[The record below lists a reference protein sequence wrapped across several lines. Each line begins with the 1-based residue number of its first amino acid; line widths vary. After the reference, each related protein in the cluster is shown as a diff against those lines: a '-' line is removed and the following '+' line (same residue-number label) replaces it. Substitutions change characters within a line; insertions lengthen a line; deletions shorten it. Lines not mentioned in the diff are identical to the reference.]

1 MNPTWEDATMC
12 SIAGL
17 PSAGS
22 NVAVLVTRVNSNPL
36 CVMVEFWG
44 NFCMERK
51 HIYEQMRKEIQCQ
64 GERFRE
70 ADGSPGDQCLVQI
83 CDTWYRA
90 RVVSR
95 ISSNYNVFLF
105 DEGKTLN
112 VKTNMLA
119 WGKREHFLLPPE
131 VELCVL
137 ANVLPLSPD
146 NKWSPMALEFMRSLN
161 GKMVNAYVQEV
172 LVPHRTLLLDI
183 PSFSRQILEMGFA
196 KKLPPERFREFVSH
210 HLQPSSRG
218 SPTNLP
224 ANQSTSDKSTE
235 VRHPE
240 SQLSFMYPEL
250 QPEMVETVVVTEVT
264 NPSRIFCQLKVFSQE
279 LMKLTEQITKHYE
292 GRVGMCPPPETLG
305 SPCAAR
311 GPDGK
316 WYRAVLQLVM
326 PSSNVAEVL
335 QVDYGKKHF
344 TQIDS
349 IRHLT
354 AEFFRMPVVT
364 YVCSL
369 HGVIDKG
376 VGWTASQIDYLRSLL
391 LNKTL
396 IAKFEYQ
403 SLSEGVHYVT
413 LIGAGSRNLNKEFGT
428 SAECLLETEKII
440 QDYSINKNTSQKLR
454 PPNHGEEMASKLNMS
469 KESLPVNTTQKVVVQ
484 YVESPSEFW
493 VQTQKYAD
501 EFDQMMD
508 ALTDLYCDPASA
520 DGFVRN
526 PAIGLYCAALS
537 KDGSYYRA
545 NVCEVN
551 GKQLLVYFV
560 DYGNTEIVDSQS
572 IRNLPSKYQML
583 PPLALKCALAGIKPV
598 CDGWNLKALNFF
610 SDSVMD
616 KVLDLHVTGKIEDKH
631 VVQLSDPLLDGEKDI
646 CHLMCGAGLAR
657 REEAIAKP
665 VLKYAHKPQTLSQD
679 KTKSEASLD
688 SGAAIPKA
696 TRSAF
701 KEYLFQIGSSVE
713 VFVSHIDSPNDFWC
727 QIARNLGHLK
737 CLMQDIQIHYADSEY
752 QELAEAACV
761 ARHPE
766 NGMWYRA
773 LIIHKHQ
780 TPHVD
785 VLFIDYGQ
793 TRKVSVQELRPIHL
807 SFLKL
812 NGQAFRCSLYNLIH
826 PLTHTSQE
834 WDSNATHLFKEF
846 VNEASSMHITLKC
859 TIYAVMYDMQ
869 KVVFNVVDLE
879 TPFQSVC
886 SLLVKKGLALSAP
899 PKKAPVPP
907 FRLDT
912 YYYSHHNLKMGSEEE
927 VIVTT
932 GKSVTQFYCQLT
944 RNTEV
949 IQELA
954 DKVNCLCHQLESVQ
968 CPKTFGTVCFAK
980 YTDGEWYRGQI
991 KSINPSI
998 VVNFVDY
1005 GDTIEVQKADLL
1017 PIPIEAGEIMSM
1029 PVQAIECGLSDICVD
1044 VPNEVNTWFEKY
1056 VIDHFLKA
1064 VIVAKEPSGKLLVEL
1079 YDGKTQ
1085 INRILKEKF
1094 AAELQSKRQDAASE
1108 RDTRIGQNP
1117 VEREIP
1123 RFESKAQVDDDWRK
1137 KHTQSTSYRDIDV
1150 RNGSNQD
1157 SKSQV
1162 NEVWRKQYNS
1172 TPIQF
1177 IKGDA
1182 GNKSTKFESKTP
1194 VNNTHVSLNRGDG
1207 PNLGSTY
1214 SRPQAN
1220 VCQERDPTPKPR
1232 SLGSGNE
1239 KSKTATEPAR
1249 ASFGNASV
1257 SVSAESRVTSA
1268 KPAKHS
1274 IPEVCPA
1281 QPIKTSAISSSED
1294 TAPQVIPKL
1303 SDLPPKSIMPRTE
1316 SEVYLSHCN
1325 GPSSFF
1331 VQLTSDED
1339 NIFNVVEE
1347 LNNNS
1352 DYTPLS
1358 VKDIR
1363 EGHLVNAQF
1372 PEDESWYR
1380 AVIKAQVESD
1390 TYNVEFIDFG
1400 NMAIVPSTKIC
1411 WLAQPHLGYPR
1422 LSIHCFLSGSTGDE
1436 GNPGDF
1442 KNEITGID
1450 GLIHCTFIQEKES
1463 SWEVILVA
1471 NGKRLGEDTKN
1482 STVTSALPAGKEIS
1496 SKQNSS
1502 LSESASQALDEVV
1515 VLYKKVDLSEG
1526 QSLDVFASTISGPEF
1541 FWCQYSEADKLR
1553 EISDLAQHIG
1563 NAPEFKSVHVGSL
1576 HVGSAC
1582 LGLFA
1587 DDQQWYRGEVLSN
1600 EGDTLSILFID
1611 YGNESYVNVDKV
1623 KALPLQLHNIPP
1635 QAFLC
1640 QLDGFDCSQGSW
1652 KDDAADQFFEQLND
1666 KLLKVTVVKPT
1677 QPEDGRTSYMVKVE
1691 CEDQIISDIMK
1702 RYWCSSSDSGKV
1714 PETTTEPVSIEPVVS
1729 LQSTLLASELETVEA
1744 SSQEVQTC
1752 DMDQV
1757 LDDPVASPE
1766 AQDNLQDLSETIEGG
1781 SAIPV
1786 LPVVEDLNVHTEEE
1800 KDPVA
1805 MASSCNQDQS
1815 AMLLTD
1821 TGDHLMKDV
1830 VQKVIN
1836 DVVEMI
1842 STSSAQ
1848 APEENVELDKF
1859 ASSTVFILEQ
1869 DLNESTRILCID
1881 ESCVSSTSH
1890 DRREDGH
1897 EDSQAG
1903 ENELEHSRDATAA
1916 NTETGED
1923 TLEEGNASEVFTSNF
1938 GKLRR
1943 ATGNATVGA
1952 ECVVWS
1958 QANQSWCRAKVLS
1971 ISKETLLVLL
1981 LVQDYQMAVDPQNLF
1996 EAIPEEKT
2004 QSTPADTDSPSSDD
2018 LPQVSSKEIE
2028 VKTGVL
2034 VDPHECVSDDEGLPE
2049 EIRSDENS
2057 SPVNQRPEEPSSF
2070 VEGLASYDVQ
2080 TDSVPSP
2087 QQEEDLVQ
2095 ECQADVDVL
2104 VDVSGT
2110 AEEPNSIDERLAAYD
2125 VQTESVPSPTRE
2137 CQADVDATVVI
2148 SGTADSV
2155 PSPQQKEE
2163 CQTDVDATADE
2174 SGTAGEPEEA
2184 LPSYDVQTDSV
2195 ASPQQE
2201 QDLLHESQGEV
2212 DATVV
2217 ISGTAAEPSSIEEA
2231 LPSYDMQTDSVP
2243 SPQQEQ
2249 DLLHECQADVDATV
2263 VVSGTAAEPSS
2274 IEEALPS
2281 FDVQTDS
2288 VPSPQQEQDLLHECQ
2303 ADVDATVVVSGT
2315 VAEPSSIEE
2324 ALPSFDVQTDSVPS
2338 PQQEQDLLHECQA
2351 DVDATVVVSGTAEEP
2366 SSIEEALASY
2376 DVQADSVPSPQQGED
2391 LLYECQ
2397 ADVDATAVVS
2407 GTADYVPSLH
2417 LEEDQLPI
2425 CQGDVVALD
2434 DASGTADLDEEDSN
2448 DVADAVDPPVA
2459 EEQIEECL
2467 TALDAPDEVVPLA
2480 VEEAPLEE
2488 PETAEQDPEQDNALH
2503 ANLQGSTSEEVVL
2516 QEVQSESSSA
2526 EETGSTEQSPEF
2538 PERAVLEL
2546 LDFSPNE
2553 KQTTVESN
2561 GDHDD
2566 QTGAADVIEASEGL
2580 PVEVDLI
2587 DLTSDTEDSD
2597 TASDDTV
2604 KDRSEELE
2612 RSAEEGQ
2619 TLDEVLSEVT
2629 HLSLRAEAAS
2639 GDDSDDSVIF
2649 VGEMRAPMP

>member
-1 MNPTWEDATMC
+1 MNPTWEDTTMC

-22 NVAVLVTRVNSNPL
+22 NVTVLITRVNSNPL

-44 NFCMERK
+44 NFCKESK
-51 HIYEQMRKEIQCQ
+51 HVYEQMRKEIQCY

-83 CDTWYRA
+83 CETWYRA

-95 ISSNYNVFLF
+95 MSSNYNVFLF

-146 NKWSPMALEFMRSLN
+146 NKWSPMALEFLRSLS
-161 GKMVNAYVQEV
+161 GKMVNACVQEV
-172 LVPHRTLLLDI
+172 FVPHRTLLLDI
-183 PSFSRQILEMGFA
+183 PSLSQQILEMGFA
-196 KKLPPERFREFVSH
+196 KKLLPERFREFVSN
-210 HLQPSSRG
+210 HLQPLSRG
-218 SPTNLP
+218 SPTKLP

-235 VRHPE
+235 VRHPGT
-240 SQLSFMYPEL
+240 QLSYMYPEL

-264 NPSRIFCQLKVFSQE
+264 NPSRIFCQLKVFAQE

-326 PSSNVAEVL
+326 PSSNIAEVL

-349 IRHLT
+349 IRHLA

-428 SAECLLETEKII
+428 SAECLLESEKIL
-440 QDYSINKNTSQKLR
+440 QDYSINKSTSHRLH
-454 PPNHGEEMASKLNMS
+454 PPNHGEEMESKLNMP
-469 KESLPVNTTQKVVVQ
+469 KENLPMNTTQKVVVQ

-508 ALTDLYCDPASA
+508 ELTDLYYDPASA

-526 PAIGLYCAALS
+526 PTIGLYCAALS
-537 KDGSYYRA
+537 QDGSYYRA
-545 NVCEVN
+545 NVREVN

-560 DYGNTEIVDSQS
+560 DYGNTEMVDSQS
-572 IRNLPSKYQML
+572 VRHLPSKYQML

-598 CDGWNLKALNFF
+598 CDGWSVKALNFF

-616 KVLDLHVTGKIEDKH
+616 KVLDLHVAGKIEDKH
-631 VVQLSDPLLDGEKDI
+631 VVQLSDPALDGEKDL
-646 CHLMCGAGLAR
+646 CHLMCSAGLSR
-657 REEAIAKP
+657 REEAITKP
-665 VLKYAHKPQTLSQD
+665 VIKYAHKPQTLSQVPQVRVID
-679 KTKSEASLD
+679 SCKTKSEALSE
-688 SGAAIPKA
+688 SGAAMPKA

-727 QIARNLGHLK
+727 QIARNIGHLK
-737 CLMQDIQIHYADSEY
+737 LLMQDIQTHYADSEY

-773 LIIHKHQ
+773 LVIHKHQ

-793 TRKVSVQELRPIHL
+793 TRKVAVQELRPINPP
-807 SFLKL
+807 FLKL

-826 PLTHTSQE
+826 PLSHTSHE

-912 YYYSHHNLKMGSEEE
+912 YYYSNHNLKMGSEEQI
-927 VIVTT
+927 IVTT
-932 GKSVTQFYCQLT
+932 VKSVTQFYCQLS

-954 DKVNCLCHQLESVQ
+954 DKVNFLCHQLESVQ

-1005 GDTIEVQKADLL
+1005 GDTIEVQKSDLL

-1044 VPNEVNTWFEKY
+1044 VPREVNTWFEKY

-1094 AAELQSKRQDAASE
+1094 AAELQTKRQDSALEQDA
-1108 RDTRIGQNP
+1108 RIPQNP
-1117 VEREIP
+1117 LWRDIA
-1123 RFESKAQVDDDWRK
+1123 RFESKAEVDYDWRK
-1137 KHTQSTSYRDIDV
+1137 KHTQNTSYRDIDM
-1150 RNGSNQD
+1150 RNGSNLD

-1172 TPIQF
+1172 TPILF
-1177 IKGDA
+1177 NKGDV
-1182 GNKSTKFESKTP
+1182 GKSTMFESKTP
-1194 VNNTHVSLNRGDG
+1194 VSNTQVSFNRGDG
-1207 PNLGSTY
+1207 QNLGSTY
-1214 SRPQAN
+1214 SRPQAD

-1239 KSKTATEPAR
+1239 KNKSVTEPAR
-1249 ASFGNASV
+1249 ASFSDVSG
-1257 SVSAESRVTSA
+1257 SVSAESRVTST
-1268 KPAKHS
+1268 KPAQHG

-1281 QPIKTSAISSSED
+1281 RPIKTSAVSSSED

-1303 SDLPPKSIMPRTE
+1303 SDLPPKSIMPRME
-1316 SEVYLSHCN
+1316 SEIYVSHCN

-1331 VQLTSDED
+1331 VQLVSDED
-1339 NIFNVVEE
+1339 DLFEVVEK
-1347 LNNNS
+1347 LNNDS
-1352 DYTPLS
+1352 DTTPLS

-1363 EGHLVNAQF
+1363 KGHLVNAQF

-1380 AVIKAQVESD
+1380 AVIKTQVESD
-1390 TYNVEFIDFG
+1390 SYNVEFIDFG
-1400 NMAIVPSTKIC
+1400 NMAVVPSSKIC
-1411 WLAQPHLGYPR
+1411 RLAQPHLGYPR
-1422 LSIHCFLSGSTGDE
+1422 LSIHCFLSGSMTTGNE
-1436 GNPGDF
+1436 GYSDDF
-1442 KNEITGID
+1442 KNEIDGID
-1450 GLIHCTFIQEKES
+1450 GVIHCTFIQEKES
-1463 SWEVILVA
+1463 SWEVTLVA
-1471 NGKRLGEDTKN
+1471 NGKRLGGDFHTRN
-1482 STVTSALPAGKEIS
+1482 STVTSDLPAGKEVSLKQHS
-1496 SKQNSS
+1496 SSS
-1502 LSESASQALDEVV
+1502 ESQALDEVV

-1526 QSLDVFASTISGPEF
+1526 QSIDVFASTINGPEF
-1541 FWCQYSEADKLR
+1541 FWCQYSDADTLL
-1553 EISDLAQHIG
+1553 EISDLAQHVG
-1563 NAPEFKSVHVGSL
+1563 NALEFKAVNLGSL

-1587 DDQQWYRGEVLSN
+1587 DDQQWYRGEILSN
-1600 EGDTLSILFID
+1600 EGDTLSILFVD
-1611 YGNESYVNVDKV
+1611 YGNESYINVDKV
-1623 KALPLQLHNIPP
+1623 RELPLQLYNIPP

-1652 KDDAADQFFEQLND
+1652 KDDAADQFFELLND
-1666 KLLKVTVVKPT
+1666 RLLKVTVVKPT
-1677 QPEDGRTSYMVKVE
+1677 QLEDGRASYIVKVE
-1691 CEDQIISDIMK
+1691 YEDQIISDIMK
-1702 RYWCSSSDSGKV
+1702 RYWCPSSGSGEV
-1714 PETTTEPVSIEPVVS
+1714 PEITAEPVSTEPVVS
-1729 LQSTLLASELETVEA
+1729 LQSTLLASELETFEA

-1752 DMDQV
+1752 N
-1757 LDDPVASPE
+1757 LDRSSPKVFDGPVTSPE
-1766 AQDNLQDLSETIEGG
+1766 EQVNLQNFSATIEGD
-1781 SAIPV
+1781 SAIPA

-1800 KDPVA
+1800 NEQVA
-1805 MASSCNQDQS
+1805 MASSGNQEDS
-1815 AMLLTD
+1815 TMLLPD

-1830 VQKVIN
+1830 VQKVIS
-1836 DVVEMI
+1836 DVIEMI

-1848 APEENVELDKF
+1848 APEENVELDQF

-1869 DLNESTRILCID
+1869 DFNESTHILCID
-1881 ESCVSSTSH
+1881 ESYESSTSH
-1890 DRREDGH
+1890 DQGVNRH
-1897 EDSQAG
+1897 EDSLAC
-1903 ENELEHSRDATAA
+1903 EDVLEQSIEATAA
-1916 NTETGED
+1916 NPETGED
-1923 TLEEGNASEVFTSNF
+1923 PLEEGNASEVFASNF

-1958 QANQSWCRAKVLS
+1958 QANQNWCHAKVLS

-1981 LVQDYQMAVDPQNLF
+1981 LEQDSQMAVDPQNLF

-2004 QSTPADTDSPSSDD
+2004 QSAPADTDSPSSDD
-2018 LPQVSSKEIE
+2018 LTQGRSKDTKGKIE
-2028 VKTGVL
+2028 VL
-2034 VDPHECVSDDEGLPE
+2034 VDPLECVSDDEGLPE
-2049 EIRSDENS
+2049 DIPSDENAS
-2057 SPVNQRPEEPSSF
+2057 SVNHRPEDPSSF

-2080 TDSVPSP
+2080 TDCVPSH

-2104 VDVSGT
+2104 VDVSVTAEEPSSIEEAVPSYDVPLPQQKQDLEATFVVSGTEEEPSSIGEGLESCDVQIDSLPSPQQEQDLLHKCQADVATVVSGT
-2110 AEEPNSIDERLAAYD
+2110 AEEHSSI
-2125 VQTESVPSPTRE
+2125 
-2137 CQADVDATVVI
+2137 
-2148 SGTADSV
+2148 
-2155 PSPQQKEE
+2155 
-2163 CQTDVDATADE
+2163 
-2174 SGTAGEPEEA
+2174 EEA

-2195 ASPQQE
+2195 PSPQQE
-2201 QDLLHESQGEV
+2201 EDLLRKCQV
-2212 DATVV
+2212 DLDVTVV
-2217 ISGTAAEPSSIEEA
+2217 VSEPV
-2231 LPSYDMQTDSVP
+2231 DSVP
-2243 SPQQEQ
+2243 SPQ
-2249 DLLHECQADVDATV
+2249 V
-2263 VVSGTAAEPSS
+2263 
-2274 IEEALPS
+2274 
-2281 FDVQTDS
+2281 
-2288 VPSPQQEQDLLHECQ
+2288 
-2303 ADVDATVVVSGT
+2303 
-2315 VAEPSSIEE
+2315 
-2324 ALPSFDVQTDSVPS
+2324 
-2338 PQQEQDLLHECQA
+2338 
-2351 DVDATVVVSGTAEEP
+2351 
-2366 SSIEEALASY
+2366 
-2376 DVQADSVPSPQQGED
+2376 
-2391 LLYECQ
+2391 
-2397 ADVDATAVVS
+2397 
-2407 GTADYVPSLH
+2407 
-2417 LEEDQLPI
+2417 EEDQLPE
-2425 CQGDVVALD
+2425 CQDDVALD
-2434 DASGTADLDEEDSN
+2434 DVSGTADLDEDPHG
-2448 DVADAVDPPVA
+2448 VADAVDPPVA

-2467 TALDAPDEVVPLA
+2467 TALEAPGEVVPLA

-2488 PETAEQDPEQDNALH
+2488 SETAAEQDQEQHQENALH
-2503 ANLQGSTSEEVVL
+2503 ANLKGSTSEEEVL
-2516 QEVQSESSSA
+2516 QQEVQSESSSA
-2526 EETGSTEQSPEF
+2526 KETGSIEQSPEF
-2538 PERAVLEL
+2538 QERATAVLEL
-2546 LDFSPNE
+2546 LDFSSNE
-2553 KQTTVESN
+2553 KTTVESDGHRDN
-2561 GDHDD
+2561 
-2566 QTGAADVIEASEGL
+2566 QTGDADVIEKSDDL

-2612 RSAEEGQ
+2612 RRSAEEGQ
-2619 TLDEVLSEVT
+2619 TLDDILSEVT
-2629 HLSLRAEAAS
+2629 HLSLRAES

-2649 VGEMRAPMP
+2649 VGELKAPLP